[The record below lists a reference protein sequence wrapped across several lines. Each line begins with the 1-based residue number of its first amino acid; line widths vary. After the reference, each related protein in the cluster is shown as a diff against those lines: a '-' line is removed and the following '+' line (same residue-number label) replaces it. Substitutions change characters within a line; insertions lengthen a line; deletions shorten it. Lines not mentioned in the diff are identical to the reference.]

1 MDLGRRIQELR
12 RGQRL
17 SQEKLAEQMEVSR
30 QAISKWES
38 GAAIPE
44 VDKLIQLARFFGVTV
59 DELLGVRPPEVS
71 RQSFPMGEQAPG
83 LAPEPPEEMETP
95 RPPTQEERLH
105 ALEGMVAALG
115 EDRRR
120 NGLRKKWV
128 DALLLAVTLAALVF
142 AAGFSVYHTRMTRW
156 QLQNLQVDLE
166 RLNVEV
172 INLKYKDPLLY
183 DPAPGEEA
191 AAGLLA
197 DWDIS
202 FQDYD
207 LEQKTISCRLFAT
220 PKSLREGMTGEFI
233 LARKDGPAV
242 SLPAEVVAGAMFQ
255 AVADIPWEGETTVSL
270 SLLDGETGERNLCL
284 LGTLRSPGD
293 NLRLHTTAL
302 YSGSTSFPEGKV
314 SFQGTVQWE
323 CWYHSGE
330 VGIPVKNYAVSARA
344 AVYIDGAETEAF
356 PFDLNGPEDQGNLL
370 HLRLPLVGEYPLG
383 PNQRLELVVE
393 TTDALGQ
400 EYREVLA
407 AYAAGENGIIDLV
420 G

>member
-12 RGQRL
+12 RGQGL
-17 SQEKLAEQMEVSR
+17 SQERLAEQMAVSR

-59 DELLGVRPPEVS
+59 DDLLGIAPRPEP
-71 RQSFPMGEQAPG
+71 QGAPMEGEGP
-83 LAPEPPEEMETP
+83 PEPPEENGETQ
-95 RPPTQEERLH
+95 PPPSLEERLR
-105 ALEGMVAALG
+105 ALEGMVSALMAERQQG
-115 EDRRR
+115 RQQ
-120 NGLRKKWV
+120 KKWTMY
-128 DALLLAVTLAALVF
+128 LPLAVTIPALVLTVCLS
-142 AAGFSVYHTRMTRW
+142 AYHAGRTQW
-156 QLQNLQVDLE
+156 QLRNLQVDLS
-166 RLNVEV
+166 RLNNEV
-172 INLKYKDPLLY
+172 INLKYKDTPLR
-183 DPAPGEEA
+183 DPAPEEEA

-207 LEQKTISCRLFAT
+207 LEAQTISFRLSAT

-242 SLPAEVVAGAMFQ
+242 SLPAEAVAGAMFQ
-255 AVADIPWEGETTVSL
+255 AAADIPWEGETTVSL
-270 SLLDGETGERNLCL
+270 SLLDEATGERTLCL

-302 YSGSTSFPEGKV
+302 YNGSTSFPEGKV

-323 CWYHSGE
+323 CWYHGGE
-330 VGIPVKNYAVSARA
+330 VGIPVKNYAVSAQA
-344 AVYIDGAETEAF
+344 AVYIDGEKIETF
-356 PFDLNGPEDQGNLL
+356 PFDLNGSEDQGSLL
-370 HLRLPLVGEYPLG
+370 DLRLPLVGEYPLG
-383 PNQRLELVVE
+383 PNRRLELVME
-393 TTDALGQ
+393 ATDALGQ

-407 AYAAGENGIIDLV
+407 AYAADENGTIDWV
-420 G
+420 E

>member
-12 RGQRL
+12 RGQGL
-17 SQEKLAEQMEVSR
+17 SQERLAEQMAVSR

-44 VDKLIQLARFFGVTV
+44 VDKLIQLARLFGVTV
-59 DELLGVRPPEVS
+59 DELLGVRPPEGS
-71 RQSFPMGEQAPG
+71 PAEDQKD
-83 LAPEPPEEMETP
+83 PPEAGQSWEDQ
-95 RPPTQEERLH
+95 PPPPDPEERLR
-105 ALEGMVAALG
+105 ALEGMVSALMAERQQG
-115 EDRRR
+115 RQQ
-120 NGLRKKWV
+120 KKWTMY
-128 DALLLAVTLAALVF
+128 LPLAVTIPALVLTVCLS
-142 AAGFSVYHTRMTRW
+142 AYHAGRTQW
-156 QLQNLQVDLE
+156 QLRNLQVDLS
-166 RLNVEV
+166 RLNNEV
-172 INLKYKDPLLY
+172 INLKYKDTPLR
-183 DPAPGEEA
+183 DPAPEEEA

-207 LEQKTISCRLFAT
+207 LEAQTISFRLSAT

-242 SLPAEVVAGAMFQ
+242 SLPAEAVAGAMFQ
-255 AVADIPWEGETTVSL
+255 AAADIPWEGETTVSL

-302 YSGSTSFPEGKV
+302 YNGSTSFPEGKV

-323 CWYHSGE
+323 CWYHGGE
-330 VGIPVKNYAVSARA
+330 VGIPVKNYAVSAQA
-344 AVYIDGAETEAF
+344 AVYIDGEKIETF
-356 PFDLNGPEDQGNLL
+356 PFILNGSEDQGSLL
-370 HLRLPLVGEYPLG
+370 DLRLPLVGEYPLG
-383 PNQRLELVVE
+383 PNRRLELVME
-393 TTDALGQ
+393 ATDALGQ

-407 AYAAGENGIIDLV
+407 AYAADENGTIDWV
-420 G
+420 E